1 MESFDFPSMGFYFHK
16 CCACFI
22 NNGEHKSYE
31 ALRIAIPKLLKESDN
46 GGHKEILNNL
56 LKECESC
63 DYSSP
68 KFAISLKKI
77 LLQS

>member
-1 MESFDFPSMGFYFHK
+1 MESFDFPYIGFYFHK

-31 ALRIAIPKLLKESDN
+31 ALRIAIPKLLKECN
-46 GGHKEILNNL
+46 NNEHRKLLNNL

-63 DYSSP
+63 NYSSP